1 MRSKAPSIL
10 LESADVVLD
19 ADPVVSPDLTICPR
33 VLHTGQRPGYRHG
46 GVVSNGGGEG
56 DVSRT

>member
-19 ADPVVSPDLTICPR
+19 ADPVVSPDLTICPM
-33 VLHTGQRPGYRHG
+33 HCIQA
-46 GVVSNGGGEG
+46 SDQAIAMAASSAMAEAKAM
-56 DVSRT
+56 